1 MKRYLFIAVGLI
13 AASIGIIG
21 VWVPGLPTTFPTLV
35 AIWAFGKSS
44 PRLQAALL
52 KLPILSAAVR
62 EASMYEQYRT
72 VTLKAKIISQT
83 SAWLSV
89 VLVAAVTG
97 SWLVTGIVASLA
109 LTCTW
114 FMVRTPLRT
123 AEQERAATRVA

>member
-1 MKRYLFIAVGLI
+1 MKRYLFVMIGLI
-13 AASIGIIG
+13 AAALGIIG
-21 VWVPGLPTTFPTLV
+21 VWVPGLPTTFPILV

-62 EASMYEQYRT
+62 EANMYEQYRT

-89 VLVAAVTG
+89 VLVAVLTR
-97 SWLVTGIVASLA
+97 SWLITAIVASLA
-109 LTCTW
+109 LTCSF

-123 AEQERAATRVA
+123 AEQEPSTTRAV